1 MNKSDPT
8 LHIHHS
14 SFRTHHS
21 SMRLPLRPAEAGF
34 RERPRAE
41 DDRELAE
48 AEALLAPAHARH
60 ARVRGRSSSLA
71 PEAPARRGSPPRPA
85 RPRSPGLFSPF
96 TFASGAPR
104 LAISSSITELISPP
118 TRMAAPVK

>member
-60 ARVRGRSSSLA
+60 APVRG
-71 PEAPARRGSPPRPA
+71 ARARALFLPRPGSA
-85 RPRSPGLFSPF
+85 RAARLAAAARAPPVAGALLALRPRVGRPALGHLLLPH
-96 TFASGAPR
+96 
-104 LAISSSITELISPP
+104 
-118 TRMAAPVK
+118 

>member
-14 SFRTHHS
+14 SFRTHHYLL
-21 SMRLPLRPAEAGF
+21 RLPLRPAEAGF
-34 RERPRAE
+34 RDRPRAE

-60 ARVRGRSSSLA
+60 APVRG
-71 PEAPARRGSPPRPA
+71 ARARALFLPRPGSA
-85 RPRSPGLFSPF
+85 L
-96 TFASGAPR
+96 AAR
-104 LAISSSITELISPP
+104 LAAGARAPP
-118 TRMAAPVK
+118 FAGALLALLLRVGRPALGHLL